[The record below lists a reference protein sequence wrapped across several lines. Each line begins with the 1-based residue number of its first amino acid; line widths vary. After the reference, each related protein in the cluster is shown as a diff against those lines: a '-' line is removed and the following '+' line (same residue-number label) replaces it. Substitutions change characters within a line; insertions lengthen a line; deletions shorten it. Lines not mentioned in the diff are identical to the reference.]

1 MSRALIVSVNI
12 ESDADEIVGRQFNRV
27 FQIIGTSARS
37 HALLRRF
44 KILLKASDIFHSD
57 IPQSLIQL
65 EKARVLTDGLRVAR
79 LDRVT
84 QSSIR
89 LDNLSAHKTKD
100 AKRFLRAYSKSAK
113 PFRWT
118 YTDPKRRIAAKQIA
132 VTPY

>member
-57 IPQSLIQL
+57 IPQTLIQL

-79 LDRVT
+79 LNRVA

-89 LDNLSAHKTKD
+89 LDNLSAHEFKTGIVALRYRRAAALFSPRLFDVKGTQD
-100 AKRFLRAYSKSAK
+100 NCKRNQNR
-113 PFRWT
+113 
-118 YTDPKRRIAAKQIA
+118 D
-132 VTPY
+132 